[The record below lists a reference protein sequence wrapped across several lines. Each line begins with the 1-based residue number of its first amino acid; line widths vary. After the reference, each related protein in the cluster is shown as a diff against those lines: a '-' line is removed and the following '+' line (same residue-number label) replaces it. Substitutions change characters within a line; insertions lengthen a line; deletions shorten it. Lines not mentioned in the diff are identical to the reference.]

1 MTVQTVQFLPDGNAI
16 IRETDGTETLA
27 PAHDAPRE
35 LARIMGVPFAAA
47 SEIEWLRA
55 EVADLKISVIAFG
68 APAAA
73 RYACEFGFSE
83 NHMHPAHYDILKSA
97 GARMDD
103 FVRGF
108 PEAGAVGEPPERA
121 P

>member
-1 MTVQTVQFLPDGNAI
+1 MTVQSLEFLPDGNAI
-16 IRETDGTETLA
+16 IRETDGTETLV
-27 PAHDAPRE
+27 PAHDAPTE
-35 LARIMGVPFAAA
+35 LARLMGVPFAAA
-47 SEIEWLRA
+47 TEVERLRA

-73 RYACEFGFSE
+73 RYARDFGFSE

-108 PEAGAVGEPPERA
+108 PEAGTERT